1 MRKKLRRRSMD
12 LDITP
17 LIDVM
22 FMLII
27 FFVLTASFVQ
37 GSITVDLP
45 SGSGTSSDSAD
56 RVILTVEE
64 DGKLL
69 WDGKSVS
76 LSELRALARSV
87 SNIQKTPK
95 KEVLVAG
102 DKKASYGAVAEILSI
117 LKEEG
122 IISAGLMMQGEGGA
136 KSDDF
141 KKY

>member
-1 MRKKLRRRSMD
+1 MD

-122 IISAGLMMQGEGGA
+122 IISAGLMMQGEGGT